1 MGLNIGKVASVA
13 STIASHVDLGSL
25 TGGINVSNL
34 GSVNMDSVKS
44 KIESA
49 LNGQVSS
56 ITSQLENSIIP
67 SDITSMADQFNI
79 ENQVQNL
86 QSSLNI
92 DSPDLSQVDT
102 MTNDMQSQIDSMMGS
117 MNLSNINF
125 M

>member
-1 MGLNIGKVASVA
+1 MGFNIGKVASVA

-79 ENQVQNL
+79 ENQVQGL

-117 MNLSNINF
+117 MNLSSINF